1 MDNYNAVDETTMESV
16 QADAAQAPDAGAEA
30 LSAALAAATET
41 EPEQTQEETGAQ
53 VEEANK
59 GLRGRM
65 LSYEQRGYKRGQQE
79 AEAKWAEEKRGY
91 EERLARYAERE
102 LQDEAKQLATEKNMP
117 EDIALEYL
125 RMKRG
130 LPAAEHEPQ
139 QRDSAGRF
147 SAAQSAADD
156 TTAQRAKTLMDQAES
171 FERMSDGSVS
181 KDAILEAFQN
191 DEEIRRAVASGE
203 MDFIDVGKRLA
214 GGEKHAPR
222 VIRDANNGGIAR
234 RSFANMS
241 DEEFRK
247 FDERV
252 RHGAVFDARR

>member
-1 MDNYNAVDETTMESV
+1 MENYNTVDETMMESV
-16 QADAAQAPDAGAEA
+16 QADAAQAPETDAEA
-30 LSAALAAATET
+30 LSTALAAATEPEA
-41 EPEQTQEETGAQ
+41 EPTKETADAQ
-53 VEEANK
+53 VEEPNK

-102 LQDEAKQLATEKNMP
+102 LQDEAKQLAAEKNMP
-117 EDIALEYL
+117 EDIALDYL

-130 LPAAEHEPQ
+130 MPAAEPPQQ

-147 SAAQSAADD
+147 TAAPSEADNA
-156 TTAQRAKTLMDQAES
+156 TAQRAKALMDQAES

-234 RSFANMS
+234 RSFASMS
-241 DEEFRK
+241 DEEFKK